1 MTAAAPA
8 SASARRTLW
17 RHLLIWALGAQLA
30 VWLVLVAVAWSTGL
44 REARKFTDAQL
55 VGVVKVWLGSAPR
68 GQLPGP
74 WPAPQGSDHEYAQD
88 IALLAWEDG
97 RLATDSHALATGLD
111 LVSLPAQ
118 GWTTL
123 VDHVSGRTWR
133 AYVESLVHDGH
144 ERRVVALVD
153 MQRRYEFGKDIAE
166 HMAEPAILLLPLIAV
181 VLWWAIRR
189 GLRPLDRLSRE
200 VASLDTLAGQ
210 RLQPHH
216 QFREFASIVH
226 AINTL
231 VDNLQDQAQRERQF
245 ASDVAHELRT
255 PLAAMTL
262 QASAARADPSPERL
276 DQLERESLRAGRIL
290 AQLLDLARAQ
300 RPGRDEASAL
310 TQVALGDVAADL
322 VAAHA
327 PLAYEQGH
335 ELALVQPDGAVRVQ
349 VRRLLLEL
357 ALRNLIENAIRHT
370 PAGTQVVVEVWQDAQ
385 GIGVA
390 VSDDGQ
396 RPLDLVVPA
405 GVERLP
411 LARRDADG
419 LGLGLRL
426 VQRIAEQLGAQFRRD
441 TPPAPM
447 TTRFA
452 LVWPAAATP
461 EDPA

>member
-17 RHLLIWALGAQLA
+17 RHLLAWALGALALVWGSLVVVAWYTGHHEAREITDGQLIATSRLWLATAPDDHRPLNAPLNRDGLNAYVLDMA
-30 VWLVLVAVAWSTGL
+30 VLQWEGDRLRTDTHGLAARLPADALRPGLSTVVLQGDGAPHEWRMYVAEDPAEWRRVAVLLDMGQRYDLAMDMAQHM
-44 REARKFTDAQL
+44 AR
-55 VGVVKVWLGSAPR
+55 P
-68 GQLPGP
+68 
-74 WPAPQGSDHEYAQD
+74 
-88 IALLAWEDG
+88 ALLI
-97 RLATDSHALATGLD
+97 
-111 LVSLPAQ
+111 
-118 GWTTL
+118 
-123 VDHVSGRTWR
+123 
-133 AYVESLVHDGH
+133 
-144 ERRVVALVD
+144 
-153 MQRRYEFGKDIAE
+153 M
-166 HMAEPAILLLPLIAV
+166 PLIAV